1 MHIAISDT
9 MLRIGWFSTGRDEAA
24 RDLLTTVVDKIED
37 GTIDGEIAFVFC
49 NRKRGEAGESDKFLD
64 LVEGYGFPIAIASSK
79 DFKPEMRK
87 EGRRDQDFLRR
98 WRIEYDRE
106 IDRVIA
112 PYEWD
117 LGVLAGY
124 MLIVGEEFCAN
135 HPLLNLHPA
144 TPDGPKGSW
153 QEVIWELIENRA
165 ERTGVMIHLVT
176 AELDRGPVVTY
187 CDFPI
192 TGGAFTDL
200 WTAMEHKLETK
211 TLAEIEKEEDEE
223 EPLFVE
229 IRKRGLTREFPLIVH
244 TIKQFA
250 DGNLEIQ
257 NGKLIAKGEAL
268 VDGYCLSDDIDKSIE
283 G

>member
-1 MHIAISDT
+1 MQIS
-9 MLRIGWFSTGRDEAA
+9 MLKIGWFSTGRDEAA
-24 RDLLTTVVDKIED
+24 RDLLTIVVDKIKD
-37 GTIDGEIAFVFC
+37 GTISGEIAFVFC
-49 NRKRGEAGESDKFLD
+49 NRERGEASESDRFLD
-64 LVEGYGFPIAIASSK
+64 LVESYGFPIAAASSK

-87 EGRRDQDFLRR
+87 EGRKNRDILRQ

-106 IDRVIA
+106 IEKVISS
-112 PYEWD
+112 YQWD

-124 MLIVGEEFCAN
+124 MLIVGEEFCVDHN
-135 HPLLNLHPA
+135 LINLHPA

-153 QEVIWELIENRA
+153 QEVIWELIENRTD
-165 ERTGVMIHLVT
+165 RTGVMMHLVT
-176 AELDRGPVVTY
+176 AELDRGPVITY
-187 CDFPI
+187 CDFTI

-211 TLAEIEKEEDEE
+211 SVTEIEREEDEE

-229 IRKRGLTREFPLIVH
+229 IRRHGLMREFPLIVH

-257 NGKLIAKGEAL
+257 NGRLITRGESL
-268 VDGYCLSDDIDKSIE
+268 TRGYCLSDDIDETIGASRQ
-283 G
+283 